1 MREDGKRVNWL
12 DENMEPDT
20 GDWLSRRILKD
31 WDWPQLKAGYERGKD
46 YNHSAFCDLIIRG
59 VCGVQPKE
67 GRLCVEPLL
76 PWGVW
81 PYFLLQDLPYQ
92 GHSVI
97 IGYDKD
103 GSRYG
108 RGSLPSP

>member
-1 MREDGKRVNWL
+1 MPGREAFLSVLRTYANSHYRMREDGKRVNWL

-67 GRLCVEPLL
+67 GRLCVALL
-76 PWGVW
+76 FAARSALSGTQRNNWV
-81 PYFLLQDLPYQ
+81 
-92 GHSVI
+92 
-97 IGYDKD
+97 
-103 GSRYG
+103 
-108 RGSLPSP
+108 